1 MSKRIA
7 KGVSAVCVIAGL
19 VLSGCQGTGG
29 SMGLSNPFKAMK
41 SSDDVPGKYI
51 DTVAIERGDTGAQ
64 PGPAEQQTAW
74 DKDVGYLRYGN
85 KTIAKLPELQLYVGN
100 VLGKLKSSWPV
111 APVAATVY
119 ITPQKDFEAYTLE
132 NGAIFVSLGTLQLL
146 ENEDELAA
154 LLAHEYAHM
163 LLNHHAKDTFEILTR
178 YGLRYGNI
186 YLQATADSSKAL
198 EKRMSTLQ
206 IANWVTDKALF
217 PNWNK
222 GQENDADILA
232 VDLVIKSGYNADAMI
247 SMLKKVEMTTLEKKE
262 FVGQNPVK
270 VTQTAKDKSEL
281 DIDLEVLTANAIG
294 GLENRLDRDYESA
307 KERQKRVRAYLKREY
322 KDRQRP
328 EYRTRVYAVQFQKQ
342 PTKARVGQYSSV
354 HKAEQALLKDDKQSL
369 DRAASFCASSLGG
382 SLGEDPYTRMKMY
395 YIRNAQKLG
404 VKAKTNLDKAYAAG
418 GAPMYTYE
426 LLVNQHMQLKQYK
439 EAQVLLEQMDA
450 EFDQPAEIL
459 PNMIKVQKQLGKLTM
474 QYTLRCLASG
484 DVELIKQC
492 NAASKS

>member
-7 KGVSAVCVIAGL
+7 TGVLTICVVAGL
-19 VLSGCQGTGG
+19 TLSGCQGTGG
-29 SMGLSNPFKAMK
+29 KTGFPNVFKVQK

-51 DTVAIERGDTGAQ
+51 DAVATDRGDTGEQ
-64 PGPAEQQTAW
+64 PGLAEQQALW

-85 KTIAKLPELQLYVGN
+85 KTVARLPELQVYVAN
-100 VLGKLKSSWPV
+100 VLGKLQSSWP
-111 APVAATVY
+111 ATPVAATVY
-119 ITPQKDFEAYTLE
+119 ITPQRDFEAYTLE
-132 NGAIFVSLGTLQLL
+132 NGAIFVSLGALQLL

-163 LLNHHAKDTFEILTR
+163 LLNHHAKDTFAILTR

-186 YLQATADSSKAL
+186 YLQSTADSSKAL

-232 VDLVIKSGYNADAMI
+232 VDLTVKSAYNADAMI

-270 VTQTAKDKSEL
+270 VTQTAKDQSKL
-281 DIDLEVLTANAIG
+281 DIDLDVLAANAVG
-294 GLENRLDRDYESA
+294 SLENQLDRDYESA
-307 KERQKRVRAYLKREY
+307 KDRQNRVRNYLKREY
-322 KDRQRP
+322 KDRPRP
-328 EYRTRVYAVQFQKQ
+328 EYRTSVYVVQFQKQ
-342 PTKARVGQYSSV
+342 PTKARVSQYVSA
-354 HKAEQALLKDDKQSL
+354 HKAEQALLKDKQGLDK
-369 DRAASFCASSLGG
+369 AASLCASALGG
-382 SLGEDPYTRMKMY
+382 SLGDDPYTRMLMH

-404 VKAKTNLDKAYAAG
+404 IKAKTNLDKAYASG

-439 EAQVLLEQMDA
+439 EAQVLLEQMDV